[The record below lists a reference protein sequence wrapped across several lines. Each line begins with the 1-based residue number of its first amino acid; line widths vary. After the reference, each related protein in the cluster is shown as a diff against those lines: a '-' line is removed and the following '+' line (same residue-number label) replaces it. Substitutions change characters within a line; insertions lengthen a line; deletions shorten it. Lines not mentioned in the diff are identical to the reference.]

1 MKTQLSGSG
10 PGPGAPA
17 EAGDER
23 VLPGKT
29 AQRAGA
35 HARSDAR
42 GRPDFRN
49 VLLSSGQQRRVP
61 PLSAG
66 QATATPSSQDP
77 CEPTFSGTV
86 PRAKHAPPARMDTVD
101 GLRADAGAGDL
112 GTDIDEEEHAPE
124 WTMLLGPHGGTA
136 DPGGDV
142 QFSEAPALG
151 GGATKVSGDT
161 NSGALSV
168 AVPIGERVGPVP
180 GADASQAPGSRTYGI
195 LAEGSAAV
203 ATGPDSLRLSIDQI
217 AMMPA
222 GTAPVAGVLA
232 PVRFSGIPEA
242 GLSDGA
248 NADQR
253 HPTDLIREPAIPP
266 ARFAVSLGSKAAA
279 GQSLLGESGR
289 NELKEL
295 AGAGSGV
302 SGRAGSE
309 GSTAPGPLSFQPLS
323 SIGAGPQGD
332 GPEIAAIR
340 VGASLFASPDGPA
353 EEGTDGSVPP
363 YDAMEGAQW
372 GPSQAKRGGGSR
384 LESAPAPGASRDGT
398 AIAAMFGPASRAGPG
413 SHVPDA
419 GTGTNAGKLRR
430 GSGDFAQ
437 AKGTLGRTLGDQM
450 PGRDT
455 AQGAPDAAPV
465 AAAILYP
472 GQARRAGRIG
482 MAAGG
487 TSGLQTDAVQLPDQ
501 SVGSIAEGG
510 DQVELAGHRGDAS
523 VSVLSQAQIE
533 SGASGARG
541 QSPAANTPQAS
552 SFRQVAEAIVA
563 SDGGRVDVRL
573 EPEELGRVRF
583 HMQVT
588 DHGIAL
594 QVTAERAETLE
605 MMRRHADLLARHLS
619 DAGFPGSSFSF
630 AGERRGRPGMPTSE
644 APASNETTPA
654 ERVATA
660 SDISSA
666 DPTTRDGL
674 DLRL

>member
-17 EAGDER
+17 GAGGER
-23 VLPGKT
+23 VLPDKT

-35 HARSDAR
+35 HARADVR

-49 VLLSSGQQRRVP
+49 VLLSSGQERRVP

-66 QATATPSSQDP
+66 QVTATPSSQDP
-77 CEPTFSGTV
+77 WEPTLPGTV
-86 PRAKHAPPARMDTVD
+86 PRAGHAFPARMNTVD
-101 GLRADAGAGDL
+101 GLRGDAEARAL

-136 DPGGDV
+136 DPGGDAR
-142 QFSEAPALG
+142 FPEAPALG
-151 GGATKVSGDT
+151 VGATRVSGDT

-168 AVPIGERVGPVP
+168 AVPMGERVGPVP
-180 GADASQAPGSRTYGI
+180 GADASQASGSRAYGI
-195 LAEGSAAV
+195 LAESSAAV
-203 ATGPDSLRLSIDQI
+203 ATGPASLRLSFDQI

-232 PVRFSGIPEA
+232 PIRYSGVPEA
-242 GLSDGA
+242 GRSDGA
-248 NADQR
+248 NVDRR
-253 HPTDLIREPAIPP
+253 HPTDLIRDPAIPP

-279 GQSLLGESGR
+279 GQSLLGEVGSK
-289 NELKEL
+289 ELREL

-302 SGRAGSE
+302 SGRAGSD
-309 GSTAPGPLSFQPLS
+309 GSTPPGPLSFQSLS
-323 SIGAGPQGD
+323 PVGTGPQGS
-332 GPEIAAIR
+332 GPAIAATR
-340 VGASLFASPDGPA
+340 VGASLSASPAGPP
-353 EEGTDGSVPP
+353 EEGAGGSVPP

-384 LESAPAPGASRDGT
+384 LESAPASAASRDGT
-398 AIAAMFGPASRAGPG
+398 AIAAILGPASRAGPG

-419 GTGTNAGKLRR
+419 GIGTNAGGLRR

-437 AKGTLGRTLGDQM
+437 AKGTLGRALGDQM
-450 PGRDT
+450 PGRHN

-465 AAAILYP
+465 AAANQYP
-472 GQARRAGRIG
+472 GQARRAGRTG

-487 TSGLQTDAVQLPDQ
+487 TPGLQTDAVQLRDQ

-510 DQVELAGHRGDAS
+510 DQVELAGHRADAS
-523 VSVLSQAQIE
+523 VSVLSQAQVE
-533 SGASGARG
+533 SGTSGARG

-644 APASNETTPA
+644 APASNEATPA